1 MDALNALHTRVSH
14 PRVAGA
20 VPAEDVLQ
28 NMFRAALRAPDH
40 GQLRPW
46 RFLRIQGEGLEHLAD
61 LFAAAAQADEPQI
74 SAEKLESMRGKALRA
89 PLVII
94 TISSAAEHPKIPVLE
109 QDIAAGCA
117 THAMLIAAHAQG
129 IGAVWRTGP
138 MSTHPVVLKGLGVKE
153 HEKVLAM
160 LYVGQIEGP
169 DRPIRELAVE
179 DFVTHWS

>member
-1 MDALNALHTRVSH
+1 MDALSALHTRVSH
-14 PRVAGA
+14 PRVTGA
-20 VPAEDVLQ
+20 VPAEAALQ

-46 RFLRIQGEGLEHLAD
+46 RFLRIQGDGLAHLAD
-61 LFAAAAQADEPQI
+61 LFAAAAQADDPQI
-74 SAEKLESMRGKALRA
+74 SPEKLDSVRGKALRA
-89 PLVII
+89 PLVIV
-94 TISSAAEHPKIPVLE
+94 TISNASEIAKIPVLE

-117 THAMLIAAHAQG
+117 THAMLLAAHAQG

-138 MSTHPVVLKGLGVKE
+138 MATHPLVMEGLGLKTG
-153 HEKVLAM
+153 EKIIAM
-160 LYVGQIEGP
+160 LYVGQITGP

>member
-14 PRVAGA
+14 PRVAGP
-20 VPAEDVLQ
+20 VPEEAALQ
-28 NMFRAALRAPDH
+28 AMFRAALRAPDH

-46 RFLRIQGEGLEHLAD
+46 RFLRIQGDGLIHLAQ
-61 LFAAAAQADEPQI
+61 LFAEAAQADDPQI
-74 SAEKLESMRGKALRA
+74 GAEKLDAIRAKALRA
-89 PLVII
+89 PLII
-94 TISSAAEHPKIPVLE
+94 VTISSAAPHPKIPVLE

-117 THAMLIAAHAQG
+117 THAMLLAAHAQG

-138 MSTHPVVLKGLGVKE
+138 MATHPIVTRGLGVIAP
-153 HEKVLAM
+153 EKVLAM
-160 LYVGQIEGP
+160 LFVGQIEGP

>member
-20 VPAEDVLQ
+20 VPSEDALQ

-46 RFLRIQGEGLEHLAD
+46 RFLRIEGKGLAHLA
-61 LFAAAAQADEPQI
+61 
-74 SAEKLESMRGKALRA
+74 AL
-89 PLVII
+89 II
-94 TISSAAEHPKIPVLE
+94 VTISSAVDHPKIPVLE